1 MSRDQAREIEKKR
14 WHERQQ
20 KQLFSILL
28 SQVKPRLK
36 RIEFEG
42 EKAGEEPDRKEGER
56 KRERERKKN
65 TKEQTDREENKRKA
79 AAEEKLFVRSF
90 RFVALSGCF
99 LRIAVLL
106 P

>member
-1 MSRDQAREIEKKR
+1 M
-14 WHERQQ
+14 
-20 KQLFSILL
+20 
-28 SQVKPRLK
+28 K

-56 KRERERKKN
+56 EREREKKN